1 MLQEDSSLT
10 TFIWNSQEN
19 NVEIEKKCTTSCFFL
34 LKKGGLQ
41 RRKKRLNLIQNVFFL
56 LLENGKLLKDEKNYS
71 VRYILRLNLIQ
82 NIFFLKMEGFSTK
95 QKNYIKIELNTKY
108 FFSSEKWRASQ
119 RQKKL
124 YQDWI

>member
-1 MLQEDSSLT
+1 MD
-10 TFIWNSQEN
+10 
-19 NVEIEKKCTTSCFFL
+19 
-34 LKKGGLQ
+34 
-41 RRKKRLNLIQNVFFL
+41 VFFL

-124 YQDWI
+124 YQD